1 MTLPDGNL
9 LIALK
14 HSEHADHAKA
24 VKFFADNPQVA
35 TCPITE
41 LNLVRVLMQLNYS
54 GEQADALLQDF
65 VTKHRSRLVAADL
78 SATAIKGLCKAHR
91 ITTDAYLAQLAKTHG
106 LSLATLDAQ
115 LARTFPGIAQLIA

>member
-1 MTLPDGNL
+1 MMLPDGNL

-14 HSEHADHAKA
+14 HSGHTDHLKA
-24 VKFFADNPQVA
+24 VRFFEENPKVA

-65 VTKHRSRLVAADL
+65 VEKHRVRLVAADL
-78 SATAIKGLCKAHR
+78 SATTIKGLCAAHR
-91 ITTDAYLAQLAKTHG
+91 TTTDAWRSSQKRMT
-106 LSLATLDAQ
+106 
-115 LARTFPGIAQLIA
+115 